1 MSDHED
7 TSLGDDI
14 ENGLPGYGRTFDEAI
29 EDAFHHGKE
38 LDRADPGWY
47 KIEASFVRIENPIRE
62 YKVVI
67 TPGG

>member
-1 MSDHED
+1 MSDHQD

-14 ENGLPGYGRTFDEAI
+14 EGGLPGYGRTFDEAI
-29 EDAFHHGKE
+29 EDAYHHGKD

>member
-14 ENGLPGYGRTFDEAI
+14 ETGLPGYGRTFDEAI

>member
-14 ENGLPGYGRTFDEAI
+14 EGGLPGYGRTFDEAI
-29 EDAFHHGKE
+29 EDAYHHGRE
-38 LDRADPGWY
+38 SYGNEPGWY
-47 KIEASFVRIENPIRE
+47 KLEATFVRIENPIRE